1 MNDPEDSWHA
11 GRTSVTLWFYLQWLL
26 PPLTGAAALTA
37 ARTTTPSRQSF
48 KPLALAGIPDSL
60 CGQSRRPHHPWRSA
74 FPACRCTM
82 NTPWPSLPAPPAV
95 SRPPA
100 SKQQSKRDPNDP
112 LPSDGTTS
120 QSSTPGPTGTPRQGS
135 DHHRLRWAITRE
147 LGRASLPTAGEQ
159 ASGTGNDFCR
169 PMLPGHG

>member
-120 QSSTPGPTGTPRQGS
+120 QKLDARPHWHPQARVRSSSTQMGDHTGARPGVFAYRGGTSQR
-135 DHHRLRWAITRE
+135 HRE
-147 LGRASLPTAGEQ
+147 
-159 ASGTGNDFCR
+159 
-169 PMLPGHG
+169 